1 MVDKRLQKMLQD
13 CFYHNSKGFAK
24 YQEGLV
30 KVDVC
35 PQGSVI
41 FVNVSS
47 SFVAGKKKK
56 KGQYNRDVEYPRK
69 GVRIFSLKEFY
80 VP

>member
-1 MVDKRLQKMLQD
+1 M
-13 CFYHNSKGFAK
+13 
-24 YQEGLV
+24 
-30 KVDVC
+30 

-56 KGQYNRDVEYPRK
+56 KANITGMWNIQERVSESLASRNFMFLEKCGILKGFRK
-69 GVRIFSLKEFY
+69 LGNEMSKKKKC
-80 VP
+80 